1 MRGIWYDRCYFGRQ
15 TCKSGRERSINAV
28 YGVAR
33 VVYRLLCY
41 LQSFIVSR
49 CLGCCSGKN
58 GSLTPESEEQLK
70 KMGTDRLRA
79 KLTKAGY
86 EEAQVFDMGRT
97 ELLDAMAKAMLNE
110 ELMQEASQAPLPA
123 DESGSW
129 TSEVGMEAARLRELE
144 MEERK
149 AVREAEE
156 RKAIREAE
164 ERKAVR
170 EAEERKATMEAEV
183 RKAAMEAEA
192 RKAEA
197 EERRAEQTGQEGAGE
212 GQNAV
217 RAGQVSPRIE
227 EN

>member
-1 MRGIWYDRCYFGRQ
+1 MDR
-15 TCKSGRERSINAV
+15 
-28 YGVAR
+28 
-33 VVYRLLCY
+33 LP
-41 LQSFIVSR
+41 
-49 CLGCCSGKN
+49 
-58 GSLTPESEEQLK
+58 PESEEQLK

-129 TSEVGMEAARLRELE
+129 MSEAGMEAARLRELE

-156 RKAIREAE
+156 RKAIREAV
-164 ERKAVR
+164 ERKAAR
-170 EAEERKATMEAEV
+170 
-183 RKAAMEAEA
+183 EAEA

-197 EERRAEQTGQEGAGE
+197 KERRAARETDAAERRAEREAKE
-212 GQNAV
+212 R
-217 RAGQVSPRIE
+217 RAELQVLFKHCQFAIL
-227 EN
+227 NFLCI